1 LVFKQQ
7 VKEENMEKERT
18 PSEKIDE
25 MYGNE
30 REQLQEEEEPKSLAQ
45 QMISAIKS
53 RKQKMFTQSKGVA

>member
-1 LVFKQQ
+1 
-7 VKEENMEKERT
+7 MEKERT

-30 REQLQEEEEPKSLAQ
+30 KLEEEEEPKSLAQ